1 MMVAIITKVCVILPG
16 KKYHHQKE
24 IEMATATPTVSKNQ
38 IFYAVCSLFWGRI
51 MIIQICSAELFEKLL
66 GQKPN
71 ITITYDIVTCLG
83 VQGND
88 EVLQ

>member
-24 IEMATATPTVSKNQ
+24 IEMATATPTVSNNQ

-51 MIIQICSAELFEKLL
+51 MIIQICSAELFEKLR